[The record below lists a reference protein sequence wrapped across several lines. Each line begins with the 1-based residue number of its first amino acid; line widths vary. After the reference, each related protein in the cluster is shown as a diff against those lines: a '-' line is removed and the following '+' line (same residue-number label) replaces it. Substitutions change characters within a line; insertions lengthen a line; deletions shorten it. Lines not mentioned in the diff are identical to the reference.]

1 MCLQSPSYDMEKHYK
16 YCLKLCIKYIEEF
29 SNILFDKKEFFTD
42 DGYNKLYKELMEEHQ
57 TYKDHLL
64 HIESLKRRA
73 IYEKSLEFYKALM
86 NLHIKREGYIR
97 DYTKMFLLIVSKK
110 NINNV
115 RDLYIRYSEVLEPTV
130 NHEKEDYIPLISDM
144 KLWVDMKSWSSLPNK
159 HLPSDTSRWLLGINT
174 NYYFNIDKLKIHC
187 CEIGY
192 FCHCCSDIKIMED
205 KTDSSKPEINDDFQ
219 DMKSM
224 VDRKEKE
231 DADRMELEGFT
242 TTWFNK

>member
-42 DGYNKLYKELMEEHQ
+42 DGYNKLYKELMEEYEYQ
-57 TYKDHLL
+57 KSHLL
-64 HIESLKRRA
+64 HIVSIKTDFIA
-73 IYEKSLEFYKALM
+73 EKSLKYYEGFM
-86 NLHIKREGYIR
+86 NQTIEMEDIIR

-110 NINNV
+110 NINKV

-130 NHEKEDYIPLISDM
+130 HHEKEDYIPLISDM
-144 KLWVDMKSWSSLPNK
+144 KLWEDMDGWSCKPNK
-159 HLPSDTSRWLLGINT
+159 HGLNKLLGINT

-192 FCHCCSDIKIMED
+192 FCHCCDDIKIMED
-205 KTDSSKPEINDDFQ
+205 KTDPRKPYLNDDFQ
-219 DMKSM
+219 DMKS
-224 VDRKEKE
+224 VADKKEIE
-231 DADRMELEGFT
+231 EGFTASEGFT